1 MMMMMSENSSNK
13 VHDSKNNNSSKAGS
27 SSQEVAEE
35 EQSKSDTAS
44 LDVSRKRDVDR
55 RVERNHKRCIV
66 YIKWIASSL
75 SLSFSLT
82 YLNYVLF

>member
-1 MMMMMSENSSNK
+1 MMMSENSSNK

-35 EQSKSDTAS
+35 EQSKTKSDTAS